1 MSKQRLTDRT
11 LISGVSLDNIIH
23 VVVTGD
29 TAQNPSGS
37 SFKATLQQV
46 SDAILSSTPFMSGGT
61 ITGPVNFT
69 SGITANTLTVNGVEI
84 TGDTFTT
91 SAVLIGDTAYFN
103 TNNSLSAYTLNLSG
117 FSSSV
122 TFTNSDPTPTT
133 IGGISAGSTFSNKTM
148 QEMWNLLLYPYQS
161 PSFTLFSLQG
171 VGSPLEIGQI
181 ITTNQT
187 FSWGTSNPGNVNPN
201 SISIQGYNLIP
212 PLTGLANDGSEGVT
226 FTAAITRGAS
236 DGPGIRTWNIS
247 GINTNGGSFGASLN
261 LRWDYR
267 MYVGT
272 SPNTTLTENE
282 IEALTTFNSVK
293 NGFAG
298 TYALPAGDYKYFCF
312 ADFYNTPNSFKDA
325 SNGINI
331 ALNDTYPNTDGQLN
345 KYDLVSVTNS
355 EGETTNYRVYRSK
368 FVLAGAISIVIS

>member
-1 MSKQRLTDRT
+1 MAIPGTVTLTGPIAPTSTADTYPVFDAFYGLDGLRNVSGTTERNAISIDRRRQGM
-11 LISGVSLDNIIH
+11 IVGVQSTTGTTYWSL
-23 VVVTGD
+23 
-29 TAQNPSGS
+29 NPPPWNS
-37 SFKATLQQV
+37 TD
-46 SDAILSSTPFMSGGT
+46 SDWALFQTTSGGT
-61 ITGPVNFT
+61 G
-69 SGITANTLTVNGVEI
+69 SGVT
-84 TGDTFTT
+84 
-91 SAVLIGDTAYFN
+91 Y
-103 TNNSLSAYTLNLSG
+103 TNPNA
-117 FSSSV
+117 
-122 TFTNSDPTPTT
+122 TPTT

-148 QEMWNLLLYPYQS
+148 QEMWDLLLYPYQS

-171 VGSPLEIGQI
+171 IGSPLEIGAD

-187 FSWGTSNPGNVNPN
+187 FTWGTSNPGNVSANT
-201 SISIQGYNLIP
+201 ISINGYNLTT
-212 PLTGLANDGSEGVT
+212 LNGLDNDGSEAVT
-226 FTAAITRGAS
+226 FTGVVTRGAS
-236 DGPGIRTWNIS
+236 DGPGIRQWNIS
-247 GINTNGGSFGASLN
+247 AVNTNGVSFGATLN

>member
-1 MSKQRLTDRT
+1 MAIPGTVTLTGPIAPTDTVDTYPVFDAFYGLDGLRN
-11 LISGVSLDNIIH
+11 ISGDTTALNTIPFERRRQGMLVGLNSTTGTTYWRLKPEPWVS
-23 VVVTGD
+23 
-29 TAQNPSGS
+29 
-37 SFKATLQQV
+37 ATTDW
-46 SDAILSSTPFMSGGT
+46 SILINATGGT
-61 ITGPVNFT
+61 G
-69 SGITANTLTVNGVEI
+69 GGG
-84 TGDTFTT
+84 GD
-91 SAVLIGDTAYFN
+91 
-103 TNNSLSAYTLNLSG
+103 
-117 FSSSV
+117 V
-122 TFTNSDPTPTT
+122 TYTNSNPVPAT
-133 IGGISAGSTFSNKTM
+133 IGGIGVGSAFPNPKTM
-148 QEMWNLLLYPYQS
+148 QEMWDLLLYPYQS

-171 VGSPLEIGQI
+171 IGSPLEIGAD

-187 FSWGTSNPGNVNPN
+187 FTWGTSNPGNVSANT
-201 SISIQGYNLIP
+201 ISINGYNLTT
-212 PLTGLANDGSEGVT
+212 LNGLDNDGSEAVT
-226 FTAAITRGAS
+226 FTGVVTRGAS
-236 DGPGIRTWNIS
+236 DGPGIRQWNIS
-247 GINTNGGSFGASLN
+247 AVNTNGVSFGATLN

-331 ALNDTYPNTDGQLN
+331 ALNDTYPNTDGN
-345 KYDLVSVTNS
+345 GNTYDLVSVTNS